1 MGQEPQSSA
10 SAVSDP
16 QSHLS
21 SHGVN
26 FSMNIFSPQMKQP
39 QSQDKT
45 STSWTLSYPASILV
59 KLAVGGLGP
68 GPGSRNAYCSKNGL
82 AHDKNK

>member
-16 QSHLS
+16 RSHLS
-21 SHGVN
+21 SHGIN
-26 FSMNIFSPQMKQP
+26 FSMNIFSLQMKQP

-45 STSWTLSYPASILV
+45 TPSWTLV

-68 GPGSRNAYCSKNGL
+68 GPGLRNAYSLKNGL